1 MGEALVVRLMGGVS
15 VVVCSLLSMYF
26 SVCVCVCVCVC
37 GREREIFNN
46 CVLEKYL
53 FKIVSVPV
61 RTLIVKSFLECFEC
75 MHTR

>member
-1 MGEALVVRLMGGVS
+1 MGEALVMRLMGGVS

-26 SVCVCVCVCVC
+26 SVCVCV
-37 GREREIFNN
+37 GEREIFNN
-46 CVLEKYL
+46 YVLEKYL
-53 FKIVSVPV
+53 LKIVSVPV